1 MLQNTP
7 NRREQ
12 TIFFNK
18 ILHTKLSM
26 ILPLQFRQVY
36 FQSEQRGNHIIIK
49 GRIML
54 VPYSPGE
61 PWWNFVSYC
70 IFKDNYHTFSR
81 CYFS

>member
-1 MLQNTP
+1 
-7 NRREQ
+7 
-12 TIFFNK
+12 
-18 ILHTKLSM
+18 M

-36 FQSEQRGNHIIIK
+36 FQSEQRGNQAIIE

-54 VPYSPGE
+54 VQYSGGE

-81 CYFS
+81 C